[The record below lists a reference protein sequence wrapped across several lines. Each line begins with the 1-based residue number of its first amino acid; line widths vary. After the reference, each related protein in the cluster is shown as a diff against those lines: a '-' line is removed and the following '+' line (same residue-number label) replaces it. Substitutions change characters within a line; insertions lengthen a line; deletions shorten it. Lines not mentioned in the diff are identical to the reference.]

1 MNQHRCVFY
10 QVNWITGLPEGYHK
24 IADVSQGRYCI
35 RAGVYNSQR
44 DHQPVE
50 KCVVLRKAETG
61 ISLGKMI
68 ALYGPLSL
76 TVGLVLIVVLAYL
89 YLKPKHVKPPNV
101 LQSIAAQ
108 KPNVLESSSPDTC
121 TMMIVSHQTL
131 GCKGDEVLKHED
143 KNNTLLATGHK
154 NSSTS
159 TRETNSLHSKVSIRL
174 ASDVDED
181 VDDEED
187 DGAADGHHTGA
198 THNSAGY
205 ELAPDCSDEDDTG
218 LEGEN
223 GVSSVYMERVM
234 VGAQWQVH
242 VQQSNSSRDGLTIGT
257 CTAVPIEE
265 DTRHQR

>member
-1 MNQHRCVFY
+1 
-10 QVNWITGLPEGYHK
+10 
-24 IADVSQGRYCI
+24 
-35 RAGVYNSQR
+35 
-44 DHQPVE
+44 
-50 KCVVLRKAETG
+50 
-61 ISLGKMI
+61 
-68 ALYGPLSL
+68 
-76 TVGLVLIVVLAYL
+76 
-89 YLKPKHVKPPNV
+89 
-101 LQSIAAQ
+101 
-108 KPNVLESSSPDTC
+108 
-121 TMMIVSHQTL
+121 MMIVSHQTL

-257 CTAVPIEE
+257 CTAVSIEEAPDSSDEDDSVYMERVMVDDQWQVHVQSDSTRDGLTKGTCSAVSIEE
-265 DTRHQR
+265 DTEEKTKLTDEWAYESRPSVF